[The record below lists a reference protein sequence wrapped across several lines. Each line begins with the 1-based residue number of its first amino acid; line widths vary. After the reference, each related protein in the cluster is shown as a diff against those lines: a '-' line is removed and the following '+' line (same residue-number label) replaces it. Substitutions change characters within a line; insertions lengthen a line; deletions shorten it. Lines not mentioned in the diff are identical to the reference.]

1 MQMTGGR
8 FVDWLALGIVLVFL
22 FAGASMRAHG
32 QAASSTLGA
41 RRYMEHCASCH
52 GADGKGG
59 DKAAA
64 IATTLSVMT
73 LSDAQLIK
81 TVHDGTAAGMPP
93 FAQIGD
99 VNIAAVVHY
108 LRTLEGEAN
117 ATVTVTGD
125 IHAGRTLYFGKAQCS
140 DCHMIRGQ
148 GGFIASGLTS
158 FSRTHTADAILQAIV
173 TPDSPVV
180 AGSRVVDLTTRT
192 GRTLTGV
199 LRNEDNFNLALQ
211 TRDGRYHFFSRGE
224 LAQVH
229 YTDHSLM
236 PHDYGS
242 RLTAAELNDIVSFLI
257 VSSRDA
263 SGAGATR

>member
-1 MQMTGGR
+1 M
-8 FVDWLALGIVLVFL
+8 GIVLL
-22 FAGASMRAHG
+22 LARAPERGHA
-32 QAASSTLGA
+32 QTANPNLGS
-41 RRYMEHCASCH
+41 RRYMEHCAGCH

-99 VNIAAVVHY
+99 ANIAAAVHY
-108 LRTLEGEAN
+108 LRTLEGKAN
-117 ATVTVTGD
+117 AAVTVTGD
-125 IHAGRTLYFGKAQCS
+125 VNAGRTLYFGKAQCS
-140 DCHMIRGQ
+140 NCHMIRGQ
-148 GGFIASGLTS
+148 GGFIASGLTA

-173 TPDSPVV
+173 TPDSPVPP
-180 AGSRVVDLTTRT
+180 GSRVVDLTTRT

-211 TRDGRYHFFSRGE
+211 TQDGHYYFFARDD
-224 LAQVH
+224 LAKVH

-236 PHDYGS
+236 PHNYS
-242 RLTAAELNDIVSFLI
+242 ARLTPTELNDIVSFL
-257 VSSRDA
+257 VVTSRDG
-263 SGAGATR
+263 SGAGASR